1 MLLLAVDA
9 VTPHR
14 LHSPPELEA
23 HQAYRLTPYLLLA
36 SVIMLVLA
44 LITGLAALGQALSF
58 PRSQGSYRP
67 NIPRDLA
74 DGVYTVSLD
83 ARGHEIHAR
92 VAGPSVAST
101 VAQLAA
107 PLSNPDGA
115 TTRRSEQNGIASNS
129 ISTYCACDHHFD
141 RVNGTQAIDDLAK
154 QLGNGTWFEQQAMY
168 ARNGDVGVFV
178 YRGTG
183 VKRAW
188 ASAGS
193 LRAMIK
199 IIAAS
204 CGEGVVS
211 AARYDT
217 FAEGQAGA
225 VTGLINLQDN
235 PQPNLGGVKSC
246 PQPTAEAKFKAS

>member
-1 MLLLAVDA
+1 
-9 VTPHR
+9 
-14 LHSPPELEA
+14 
-23 HQAYRLTPYLLLA
+23 
-36 SVIMLVLA
+36 MLVLA

-74 DGVYTVSLD
+74 DGVYTV
-83 ARGHEIHAR
+83 
-92 VAGPSVAST
+92 
-101 VAQLAA
+101 